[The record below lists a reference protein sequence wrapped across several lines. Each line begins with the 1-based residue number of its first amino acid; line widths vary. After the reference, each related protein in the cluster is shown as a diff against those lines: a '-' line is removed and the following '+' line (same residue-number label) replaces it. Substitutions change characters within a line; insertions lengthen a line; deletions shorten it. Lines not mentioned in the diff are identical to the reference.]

1 MTLSS
6 AECREYRLQGCDSKD
21 DGDDN
26 HRLHYNHRSGDNSM
40 RGNDEASE

>member
-1 MTLSS
+1 MILSS
-6 AECREYRLQGCDSKD
+6 AEWCEYRLQGCDSKD

-40 RGNDEASE
+40 RGNDEASQ